1 MSRIRIALLAT
12 AGLVALGTAAP
23 AADLAPA
30 YKAPPPVAR
39 PACAQ
44 FGGFYIGGHVGGVT
58 HDWTWNDRNAWAKNE
73 ADVGLPGSVSSTKSG
88 VTGGVQGGYNWQSRC
103 TVFGVEADWSW
114 AGLKRDKLNTDG
126 QPGAALDQLLVST
139 ELKWYGTLRTRAG
152 VVVDNLLIYVTGGL
166 AYARIDHTAALT
178 NFIGAAFTTETF
190 SDSRTRWG
198 WTAGFGTEWAMF
210 GNWSL
215 KSEALYVRFAERDSV
230 FNSGFAVLNGNP
242 ATKSFDYQDSLW
254 ITRIGINYRFGGG
267 SPYGR

>member
-1 MSRIRIALLAT
+1 MKRSLLASLAVFAFAT
-12 AGLVALGTAAP
+12 GSAS
-23 AADLAPA
+23 AADIAPS
-30 YKAPPPVAR
+30 YKAPPPYV
-39 PACAQ
+39 PPCAQ
-44 FGGFYIGGHVGGVT
+44 FGGFYVGGHLGGVS

-73 ADVGLPGSVSSTKSG
+73 VDLALPSSVSSTKSG
-88 VTGGVQGGYNWQSRC
+88 FTGGVQVGYNWQARC
-103 TVFGVEADWSW
+103 SLFGFEADWSW
-114 AGLKRDKLNTDG
+114 AGLKRDKFNTDG
-126 QPGAALDQLLVST
+126 QPGLALDQLNVST

-178 NFIGAAFTTETF
+178 DFLGAPGFVTETF

-198 WTAGFGTEWAMF
+198 WTAGVGTEWAMW

-215 KSEALYVRFAERDSV
+215 KSEALYVRLAERDST

-242 ATKSFDYQDSLW
+242 AGKSFDYQDSLW

-267 SPYGR
+267 GRPY